1 MKQNYFR
8 FLHQFTKIFWLVILI
23 ISISSCSQPFT
34 PPELDILSIQE
45 TYDQAL
51 HVAQRWQPDAQL
63 HSADFYFSVDG
74 NPEQIYCDYVF
85 QSSQDNFILM
95 VFMDRKESGIDVTYM
110 ESPLD
115 TIESKGEPIPVQDLN
130 LESHQALNIIMDQGG
145 DLFFSR
151 YPYIS
156 ASSLNFF
163 RLSLSRLDD
172 VNNKGPIIWT
182 GHFGVTKATLF
193 MSIDDATGKLI
204 RVKAYGEEEQEYWF
218 RDLTVRKRIM
228 VDVPENFFN
237 EFDLR
242 MDNIQKENGEYV
254 GDLTIIAPKATYL
267 LTGELTHNQVKQ
279 NFTYEFEDYKITI
292 VQIGRDWVDLEVMP
306 IVRWYIPLPNINP

>member
-1 MKQNYFR
+1 MKR
-8 FLHQFTKIFWLVILI
+8 TLCLSLHHLTKMFCLAILLVV
-23 ISISSCSQPFT
+23 ISSCGQPFT
-34 PPELDILSIQE
+34 SPELDILSIQE
-45 TYDQAL
+45 TYNQAL

-95 VFMDRKESGIDVTYM
+95 VFMDRKESGIDVTCM

-130 LESHQALNIIMDQGG
+130 LESLQALNIIMEQGG

-218 RDLTVRKRIM
+218 HDLTVKKRIM

-242 MDNIQKENGEYV
+242 MDKIQKEYGEYV
-254 GDLTIIAPKATYL
+254 GDLTVIAPKATYL
-267 LTGELTHNQVKQ
+267 LKGELSFNHVEQ
-279 NFTYEFEDYKITI
+279 NFSYEFDDYKITSHLT
-292 VQIGRDWVDLEVMP
+292 V
-306 IVRWYIPLPNINP
+306 